1 MVYKLEGKEL
11 EEYLAVK
18 EPFME
23 KLAEFIFRGLRDMIN
38 RPGAKVPATLDSVAT
53 AIDNHLLNDVTPK
66 VLLKIDKALAE
77 DKNLTDKNN
86 AIKAEFDI
94 MTLDEK
100 RAAIEDFYREQ
111 DAAVNKIRNGT
122 DDKKSAVDELT
133 DIFGGKIDPETMN

>member
-94 MTLDEK
+94 MTLDEFTASVK
-100 RAAIEDFYREQ
+100 SK
-111 DAAVNKIRNGT
+111 VKIFNW
-122 DDKKSAVDELT
+122 SFLEL
-133 DIFGGKIDPETMN
+133 IRGL